1 MTANVLRIEP
11 VMITTVGLPVTE
23 LAVRMLS
30 VRRVIMEPSVP
41 VHQVMLVIH

>member
-1 MTANVLRIEP
+1 
-11 VMITTVGLPVTE
+11 MITTVGLHVTG

-41 VHQVMLVIH
+41 VPQDMLEIH